1 MKRKGLI
8 TLFGA
13 LLPLCGCILTG
24 CKKPNEKYETSNLV
38 DISVDGELQKTSYYT
53 YEPKWDL
60 KGIQIRFEYEDGST
74 SYENILDM
82 ENVTYKCSP
91 SNPRL
96 GKSGSIILTLKDITY
111 TYVNGETKDLGSK
124 TYSVYVTKL
133 EEKEQK
139 KLTTINSIILISVMG
154 ITMALVIVFNMRK
167 KRK

>member
-1 MKRKGLI
+1 MKRIRLI

-13 LLPLCGCILTG
+13 LLPLCGSILSG
-24 CKKPNEKYETSNLV
+24 CKKTNEKYETSNLTE
-38 DISVDGELQKTSYYT
+38 ISVEGELNKTSYYS

-74 SYENILDM
+74 TYENILDM

-91 SNPRL
+91 STP
-96 GKSGSIILTLKDITY
+96 KSSKAGNITLKLKDIIY
-111 TYVNGETKDLGSK
+111 TYANGETKDLGTTS
-124 TYSVYVTKL
+124 YSVYVTKL

-139 KLTTINSIILISVMG
+139 KLTTINSIVLISVMG
-154 ITMALVIVFNMRK
+154 ITMALVMVFNIRK